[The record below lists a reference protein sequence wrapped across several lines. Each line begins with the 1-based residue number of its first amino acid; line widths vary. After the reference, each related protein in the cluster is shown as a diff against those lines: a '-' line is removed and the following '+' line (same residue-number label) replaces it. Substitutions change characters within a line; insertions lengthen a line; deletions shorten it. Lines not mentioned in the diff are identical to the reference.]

1 MSVPNYTRFLS
12 DCFFQDR
19 ERQPALRED
28 DIYGVYV
35 SWCLLNG
42 QKPGPATSLWVAMD
56 QRGYM
61 NQHRE
66 TGRPEWPGLSLKG
79 PAAVDYI
86 LTSQPSLL

>member
-1 MSVPNYTRFLS
+1 MSVPNYARFLS
-12 DCFFQDR
+12 DCFLQDR
-19 ERQPALRED
+19 ERQSTLRED

-42 QKPGPATSLWVAMD
+42 QQLGPATSLWAAMD

-61 NQHRE
+61 KQHRD
-66 TGRPEWPGLSLKG
+66 TGRHEWPGLSMKG

-86 LTSQPSLL
+86 LMSQPSLL